1 MKIILIG
8 AIFIII
14 FILIYVTYTNT
25 YLPVVVIAHNNLHFV
40 KNFIEQLKKYP
51 NPIIIMDNKS
61 DYEPLLAYYKEIQY
75 EMGSKL
81 EIRYLNENYGS
92 SVFIRLKDHL
102 PKVYILSDPDLKL
115 NPDMPYNFSE
125 IMYNLSNKYKAFKV
139 GLALNIS
146 DKEKFLTCSNYIAG
160 QNIVEWE
167 RKYWEE
173 RIPDPEYEL
182 YRVGKTDNTTFCL
195 INNDYSIHNE
205 IRIAG
210 NFTAKHLPWYKDY
223 LETHMPS
230 DELKQWKTNNNSSS
244 ILISCINH

>member
-14 FILIYVTYTNT
+14 FILMYVTYTNT

-75 EMGSKL
+75 EMGSRL

-92 SVFIRLKDHL
+92 AVFIRLKDEL

-146 DKEKFLTCSNYIAG
+146 DKDKFLTCSNYIAG

-173 RIPDPEYEL
+173 RIPDPDYEL
-182 YRVGKTDNTTFCL
+182 YRAGKTDNTTFCL
-195 INNDYSIHNE
+195 INNDYSIQNE

-230 DELKQWKTNNNSSS
+230 DELKQWKKNNNSSS

>member
-1 MKIILIG
+1 MNK
-8 AIFIII
+8 
-14 FILIYVTYTNT
+14 

-61 DYEPLLAYYKEIQY
+61 YYEPLLEYYKEIQY
-75 EMGSKL
+75 ELGSKL

-92 SVFIRLKDHL
+92 AVFIRLKHEL
-102 PKVYILSDPDLKL
+102 PTVYILSDPDLKL
-115 NPDMPYNFSE
+115 HPDMPMNFGE

-146 DKEKFLTCSNYIAG
+146 DKDKFLTCSNYIDG

-182 YRVGKTDNTTFCL
+182 YRAGKTDNTTFSL
-195 INNDYSIHNE
+195 INNNYPIDNE

-210 NFTAKHLPWYKDY
+210 NFTAKHLPWYKGY
-223 LETHMPS
+223 LEKNMPS
-230 DELKQWKTNNNSSS
+230 DELKQWKKNNNSSS
-244 ILISCINH
+244 ILISCINKSLI

>member
-14 FILIYVTYTNT
+14 FILICIIYTNKH
-25 YLPVVVIAHNNLHFV
+25 LPVVVIAHNNLHFV
-40 KNFIEQLKKYP
+40 KNFIEQLRKYP

-61 DYEPLLAYYKEIQY
+61 NYEPLLEYYKEIQY
-75 EMGSKL
+75 ELGSKL

-92 SVFIRLKDHL
+92 AVFIRLKHEL
-102 PKVYILSDPDLKL
+102 PRVYILSDPDLKL
-115 NPDMPYNFSE
+115 NPDMPINFGE
-125 IMYNLSNKYKAFKV
+125 IMYNLSNKHKAFKV

-146 DKEKFLTCSNYIAG
+146 DKHKFLTCSNYTGGKSIYD
-160 QNIVEWE
+160 WE
-167 RKYWEE
+167 IKYWED

-182 YRVGKTDNTTFCL
+182 YRAKTDTTFCL
-195 INNDYSIHNE
+195 INYNYPEENQ

-210 NFTAKHLPWYKDY
+210 DFTAKHLPWYKGY
-223 LETHMPS
+223 LEKSMPS

-244 ILISCINH
+244 ILISCIKNH

>member
-1 MKIILIG
+1 MNK
-8 AIFIII
+8 
-14 FILIYVTYTNT
+14 

-61 DYEPLLAYYKEIQY
+61 DYEPLLEYYKEIQY

-92 SVFIRLKDHL
+92 AVFIRLKNEL

-115 NPDMPYNFSE
+115 NPDMPMNFGE

-146 DKEKFLTCSNYIAG
+146 DKDKFLTCSNYIDG

-167 RKYWEE
+167 RKYWED
-173 RIPDPEYEL
+173 RIPDSDYEL
-182 YRVGKTDNTTFCL
+182 YRVGKTDNTTFSL
-195 INNDYSIHNE
+195 INNNYQINNE

-210 NFTAKHLPWYKDY
+210 NFTAKHLPWYKGY
-223 LETHMPS
+223 LEKNMPS

-244 ILISCINH
+244 ILISCIPPSAKVKYT